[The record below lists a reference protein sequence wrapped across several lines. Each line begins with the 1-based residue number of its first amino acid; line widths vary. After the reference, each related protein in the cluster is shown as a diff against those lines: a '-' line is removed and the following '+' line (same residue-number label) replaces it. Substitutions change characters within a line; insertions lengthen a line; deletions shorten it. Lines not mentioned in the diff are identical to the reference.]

1 METRERLRN
10 EQVAQVVAEVTRLQQ
25 QRADFEADSLSRAQV
40 EEILQE
46 LNLPTDLIDDA
57 LAQLQRRESLARKQ
71 RRKKFM
77 LAGGA
82 LAVLALIAAFFW
94 WSAQRNAAFA
104 RINAD
109 SGRITRTTDSG
120 DNLSTVTRNGEEVIY
135 HVTLRNAPTG
145 ERLALS
151 CNWIAPNGQ
160 IFKQNQWQ
168 TREIDKPVWPTSCKC
183 QPGAAAE
190 KGTWQVE
197 MKLGDRVLSSTT
209 FQVE

>member
-25 QRADFEADSLSRAQV
+25 QRADFEAASLSRAQV

-57 LAQLQRRESLARKQ
+57 LAQLQRKESLAREQ
-71 RRKKFM
+71 RRKKLM
-77 LAGGA
+77 IAGGA
-82 LAVLALIAAFFW
+82 LAVLILIAAFFW
-94 WSAQRNAAFA
+94 WSAQRNATFA

-109 SGRITRTTDSG
+109 TGRITRTADNG
-120 DNLSTVTRNGEEVIY
+120 GNLSTVTRNGEDVVY
-135 HVTLRNAPTG
+135 HVTLHDAPPG
-145 ERLALS
+145 ERLSLS

-160 IFKQNQWQ
+160 VFKQNQWQ
-168 TREIDKPVWPTSCKC
+168 TREIDQPVWPTSCKC
-183 QPGAAAE
+183 QIGAAAE
-190 KGTWQVE
+190 KGTWKVE
-197 MKLGDRVLSSTT
+197 MKLGDRVLSSTA